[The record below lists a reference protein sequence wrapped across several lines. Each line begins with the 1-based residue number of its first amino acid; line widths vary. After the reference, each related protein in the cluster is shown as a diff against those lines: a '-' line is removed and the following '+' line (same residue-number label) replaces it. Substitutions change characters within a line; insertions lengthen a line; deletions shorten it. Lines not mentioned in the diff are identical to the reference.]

1 MARRKKIWKMI
12 RIFLFA
18 AAIAVMHG
26 MASQNA
32 CESDTLEYNKNGV
45 RHHGALRV
53 EAAQL
58 VNHAGE
64 AVQLRGMSSHGLQ
77 WYPEY
82 TNCRRLSP
90 RKNMEQ
96 TYSGRRCMPT
106 ATWAG
111 TARMRRTRLIIK

>member
-1 MARRKKIWKMI
+1 MEDDSY
-12 RIFLFA
+12 FLFA

-53 EAAQL
+53 EAARL

-77 WYPEY
+77 WYRACHHERIWSKPIPGGDV
-82 TNCRRLSP
+82 CRQQPGRV
-90 RKNMEQ
+90 Q
-96 TYSGRRCMPT
+96 SG
-106 ATWAG
+106 
-111 TARMRRTRLIIK
+111 